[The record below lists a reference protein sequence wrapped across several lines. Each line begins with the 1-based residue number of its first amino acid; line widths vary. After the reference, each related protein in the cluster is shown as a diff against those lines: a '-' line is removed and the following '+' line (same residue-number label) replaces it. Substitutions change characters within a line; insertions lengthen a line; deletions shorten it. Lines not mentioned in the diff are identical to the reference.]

1 MLFRVSELLVNI
13 GQFLEIND
21 GPTSNRRHH
30 RTLAIANRFTQFGVA
45 WSKSHRLP
53 RPGGRRWVWRWVGAA
68 RKRRT
73 CDRAICD
80 STETISS
87 ANRTSQITASSSSG
101 LRGSPVFPCRTP
113 SSRFVRR
120 IKNTSATVSAI
131 ASQKPAD
138 RDKQRTGL
146 TGDRTGPVRCV
157 SRHIISKPA
166 SFTGDVVCGQ
176 CRAIGCPR
184 ERNKAALKPF
194 HTSTHPVRRTS

>member
-1 MLFRVSELLVNI
+1 MTD
-13 GQFLEIND
+13 QCC
-21 GPTSNRRHH
+21 TSSRRHH

-53 RPGGRRWVWRWVGAA
+53 RPGGRRWDWRWVGAA
-68 RKRRT
+68 RKRRA
-73 CDRAICD
+73 CDCAICD
-80 STETISS
+80 STETTSS

-131 ASQKPAD
+131 VSQKPAD
-138 RDKQRTGL
+138 GGEQRTGL
-146 TGDRTGPVRCV
+146 TGDRTRPARCC
-157 SRHIISKPA
+157 SR
-166 SFTGDVVCGQ
+166 Q
-176 CRAIGCPR
+176 W
-184 ERNKAALKPF
+184 NKAALRPF